1 MCGIIR
7 LRACSSSQRKRR
19 EPFRLN
25 GVVEMDHL
33 FLILDDEHERIRR
46 FKQKNVGATIHAAYT
61 ADEAIKLLEERQY
74 GLIMLDHDLAEEHY
88 QNLESFQAGTGME
101 VVKWLGQ
108 NKEVGYNPTIVVHS
122 MNPYAGPKMVEILKS
137 AGFHITVHLPGG
149 WDKRYIS
156 KSEEA

>member
-1 MCGIIR
+1 
-7 LRACSSSQRKRR
+7 L
-19 EPFRLN
+19 
-25 GVVEMDHL
+25 HL

-61 ADEAIKLLEERQY
+61 AAEAIKLLEERQY
-74 GLIMLDHDLAEEHY
+74 GLIMLDHDLTEEHY
-88 QNLESFQAGTGME
+88 QNLEGFQGAGTGME
-101 VVKWLGQ
+101 VVKWLVE

>member
-1 MCGIIR
+1 
-7 LRACSSSQRKRR
+7 L
-19 EPFRLN
+19 
-25 GVVEMDHL
+25 HL

-61 ADEAIKLLEERQY
+61 AAEAIKLLEERQY
-74 GLIMLDHDLAEEHY
+74 GLIMLDHDLTEEHY
-88 QNLESFQAGTGME
+88 QNLEGFQGAGTGME
-101 VVKWLGQ
+101 VVKWLVE

-149 WDKRYIS
+149 WDKCYIS